1 MSVTRTISTK
11 LAIEGEAEYQAKVRE
26 CNAALKETGS
36 ALDLVNAKYDAND
49 KSMEAVKARGEAL
62 EAMYDAQNKK
72 LTESRAA
79 LENARQAQEKH
90 GKTVDDL
97 KKRLADA
104 TDELNKMTESG
115 EDNEEQ
121 QKALK
126 DEIDKLNK
134 ELGIAQNMYDAASKG
149 VTNWTISANKA
160 EADLYKLQRR
170 IEENNKTME
179 DTPGTAK

>member
-49 KSMEAVKARGEAL
+49 KSMEAVQARGEAL

-104 TDELNKMTESG
+104 TDE
-115 EDNEEQ
+115 
-121 QKALK
+121 KALRFRSGIGNML
-126 DEIDKLNK
+126 DE
-134 ELGIAQNMYDAASKG
+134 KG
-149 VTNWTISANKA
+149 GFFTCS
-160 EADLYKLQRR
+160 
-170 IEENNKTME
+170 
-179 DTPGTAK
+179 G